1 MYVLDE
7 TLSDL
12 IRVDR
17 RRLLQRVRVVERL
30 HVDVLRVVR
39 RGVPLHDVVVAVVV
53 AADAAAATA
62 AVVHGTG
69 TVQRRT
75 GTVHVGPAAVS
86 RARTS
91 ARGRV
96 VGGRRGTQAAARHR
110 GRRARRQAG
119 HGPVFGD
126 HVAFQPNSSLSS
138 LQQNETILQKPYDYT
153 TM

>member
-39 RGVPLHDVVVAVVV
+39 RGVPLHDVVVVVV
-53 AADAAAATA
+53 AAAADAAAATA

-96 VGGRRGTQAAARHR
+96 VGGRRRT
-110 GRRARRQAG
+110 
-119 HGPVFGD
+119 
-126 HVAFQPNSSLSS
+126 
-138 LQQNETILQKPYDYT
+138 
-153 TM
+153 